1 MYFCHL
7 SLKAGTLLRPTGPS
21 CPGSFPVLVC
31 LPNLDLDCRTWTL
44 SIFIKILNSP
54 STTNPPWQIVAEC
67 VNHRVTFPKT
77 STSSRCRVLEE
88 TKEKSHHGSKE
99 KNLRPWQPREERELK
114 QRCVRVCKREVWRCL
129 GRSFKVKES
138 RIRYQTP
145 EEAVKSVWMTLCVYM
160 HTYSHTATLKLCQS
174 ESRRLSGKLHHSG
187 LKSNVTSSVSLKCK
201 HSRTSAS
208 LI

>member
-1 MYFCHL
+1 MCE
-7 SLKAGTLLRPTGPS
+7 
-21 CPGSFPVLVC
+21 
-31 LPNLDLDCRTWTL
+31 
-44 SIFIKILNSP
+44 SP
-54 STTNPPWQIVAEC
+54 SYLSKNIDIVQVSRVRGDQREVASWQQ
-67 VNHRVTFPKT
+67 RK
-77 STSSRCRVLEE
+77 
-88 TKEKSHHGSKE
+88 
-99 KNLRPWQPREERELK
+99 KNLRPWQPREERALK

-208 LI
+208 LF